1 MRHEDERIA
10 RYGRPASV
18 LVIEVRSPATGGVD
32 HRVDMA
38 ALSAAIREQARETDH
53 VARAGTDRFHVLL
66 PETDEREATFLA
78 ERMVRA
84 GREAL
89 GGDAAPIT
97 PGDATKA
104 ARVASSEVPTV
115 RASVASPAGGGTL
128 VEALRVAGRRLDD

>member
-18 LVIEVRSPATGGVD
+18 LVIEIRTSASGGVD
-32 HRVDMA
+32 HRADMT